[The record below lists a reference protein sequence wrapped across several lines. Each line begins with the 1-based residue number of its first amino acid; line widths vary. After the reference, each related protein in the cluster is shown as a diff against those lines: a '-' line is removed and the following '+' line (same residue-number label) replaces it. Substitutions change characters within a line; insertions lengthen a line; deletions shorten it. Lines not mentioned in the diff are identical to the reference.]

1 MFTLGALLF
10 FLIPCY
16 LLIWILSGLK
26 ALREKRNHLP
36 IQDTNITLII
46 PFRDEASQ
54 IPKLLESLSKLNL
67 LEGDEIFLVDDH
79 SSDGGISSEYNLR
92 SEIQVLESPA
102 NQTGSKKNA
111 LSIGIHH
118 AKNEWILTSDADC
131 TFDPE
136 WINTWR
142 KVLHSSVNMFIG
154 PVYSIDNKF
163 SFATLFHH
171 AENACLQVIAMA
183 SAQHKQQLICSGANL
198 LFRKSIWELVGGYK
212 SHIHI
217 PSGDDVLLMQ
227 SFQEYAPSK
236 VCVHFEKSNVVRTQ
250 SVTNWKT
257 WFLQR
262 RRWASKTGHLANK
275 VQKLHAA
282 LLLVW
287 IFAFPIALW
296 LLGPLYFFLLT
307 PEMLLMGF
315 LSWKLNTKFK
325 YWMWPFFRI
334 FYPGLLIIMPFT
346 SFIWPS
352 TWKNRSFQSSK
363 TAIH

>member
-1 MFTLGALLF
+1 MFSLGALLF
-10 FLIPCY
+10 FIIPCY
-16 LLIWILSGLK
+16 LLIWILKGLIGLIK
-26 ALREKRNHLP
+26 KRNHHP
-36 IQDTNITLII
+36 IQQNNITLII
-46 PFRDEASQ
+46 PFRDEANQ
-54 IPKLLESLSKLNL
+54 IPKLLDSLSKLNL
-67 LEGDEIFLVDDH
+67 LEGDEILLVDDQ

-92 SEIQVLESPA
+92 SEIQILESPA
-102 NQTGSKKNA
+102 NQIGSKKNA

-136 WINTWR
+136 WINNWR
-142 KVLHSSVNMFIG
+142 KQLNCSVNMFIG
-154 PVYSIDNKF
+154 PVFSDEDKY
-163 SFATLFHH
+163 SFAAHFHH
-171 AENACLQVIAMA
+171 AENVCLQVIALT
-183 SAQHKQQLICSGANL
+183 SAHHKQPLICSGANL

-227 SFQEYAPSK
+227 SFQDHAPTK
-236 VCVHFEKSNVVRTQ
+236 VCAHFEKSNVVITQ
-250 SVTNWKT
+250 SVNNWKS

-287 IFAFPIALW
+287 VFVFPIALW
-296 LLGPLYFFLLT
+296 LLGPLYFFLLI
-307 PEMLLMGF
+307 PEMLFIGF

-325 YWMWPFFRI
+325 AWMWPIFRV
-334 FYPGLLIIMPFT
+334 FYPVLLIIMPLT

-352 TWKNRSFQSSK
+352 TWKKRSFQSSK

>member
-1 MFTLGALLF
+1 MFLLGVFLF
-10 FLIPCY
+10 FIIPSH
-16 LLIWILSGLK
+16 LLIWLISGIYSN
-26 ALREKRNHLP
+26 EKRPVQSKQN
-36 IQDTNITLII
+36 NISLII
-46 PFRDEASQ
+46 PFRDEAAL
-54 IPKLLESLSKLNL
+54 IPALLDSLSKLNL
-67 LEGDEIFLVDDH
+67 KTGDEIILIDDH

-142 KVLHSSVNMFIG
+142 KKLHSSVNMFIG
-154 PVYSIDNKF
+154 PVYSDDNKF

-171 AENACLQVIAMA
+171 AENACLQVITLA
-183 SAQHKQQLICSGANL
+183 SAKHKQPLICSGANL

-236 VCVHFEKSNVVRTQ
+236 ICVHFEKSNVVRTQ
-250 SVTNWKT
+250 SVSNWKS

-262 RRWASKTGHLANK
+262 RRWASKTGHLANNI
-275 VQKLHAA
+275 QKLHAI

-287 IFAFPIALW
+287 VFVFPIAL
-296 LLGPLYFFLLT
+296 LLIGPMYFFLLI
-307 PEMLLMGF
+307 PEMLLIGLF
-315 LSWKLNTKFK
+315 SWKLNVKFNA
-325 YWMWPFFRI
+325 WIWPFFRI
-334 FYPGLLIIMPFT
+334 LYPGLLIIMPFT

-352 TWKNRSFQSSK
+352 TWKKRSYQSSK

>member
-1 MFTLGALLF
+1 MFSLGALLF
-10 FLIPCY
+10 FIIPCY
-16 LLIWILSGLK
+16 LLIWILSGLTG
-26 ALREKRNHLP
+26 LRKKRNHHP
-36 IQDTNITLII
+36 IQQNNITLII
-46 PFRDEASQ
+46 PFRDEANQ
-54 IPKLLESLSKLNL
+54 IPKLLDSLSKLNL
-67 LEGDEIFLVDDH
+67 LDGDEILLVDDY
-79 SSDGGISSEYNLR
+79 SSDGGITSDFNLR
-92 SEIQVLESPA
+92 GELQILESPI

-136 WINTWR
+136 WINNWR
-142 KVLHSSVNMFIG
+142 KQLNCSVNMFIG
-154 PVYSIDNKF
+154 PVFSDEDKY
-163 SFATLFHH
+163 SFAAHFHH
-171 AENACLQVIAMA
+171 AENVCLQVIALT
-183 SAQHKQQLICSGANL
+183 SAQHKQPLICSGANL
-198 LFRKSIWELVGGYK
+198 LFRKSIWELVGGYE
-212 SHIHI
+212 SHFHI

-227 SFQEYAPSK
+227 SFQEYAPTK
-236 VCVHFEKSNVVRTQ
+236 VCAHFEKSNVVITQ
-250 SVTNWKT
+250 SVNNWKS

-287 IFAFPIALW
+287 VFVFPIALW
-296 LLGPLYFFLLT
+296 LLGPLYFFLLI
-307 PEMLLMGF
+307 PEMLFIGF

-325 YWMWPFFRI
+325 AWMWPIFRV
-334 FYPGLLIIMPFT
+334 FYPVLLIIMPLT

-352 TWKNRSFQSSK
+352 TWKKRSFQSSK